1 MKDKQDISENLPQF
15 DGDNFKATYENYEV
29 ACQICKKWNVF
40 NRITDIK
47 SIGAACGK
55 EVQCFHCHK
64 SFVISTDNVEEQYQY
79 FLNDC
84 EVLIQQKKYMYC
96 ILNLCQACEA
106 FFMKCIG
113 IKLLWEPYRKGV
125 FGWNDKKY
133 QLFDNFLERIH
144 KRFKKFTYYDLR
156 NIIFDIYLNDK
167 SFSTQSE
174 ILDYL
179 DKLSDNNISEASD
192 KNIKA
197 IVDEKQRNILM
208 YLKKLKIH
216 EIRNAVAHKEGFR
229 PSLNDVKYHMA
240 QVKSFIEDFKTVFN
254 LHDILEY
261 CNMSNVM
268 ESLRKRH
275 IEI

>member
-1 MKDKQDISENLPQF
+1 MNKAKLPRS
-15 DGDNFKATYENYEV
+15 DGDNFKATYENYGV
-29 ACQICKKWNVF
+29 ACRNCGKWNEFSRV
-40 NRITDIK
+40 TDIK
-47 SIGAACGK
+47 SIGTACGK
-55 EVQCFHCHK
+55 KVQCLHCK
-64 SFVISTDNVEEQYQY
+64 CAFVISTDDVKEQYEY
-79 FLNDC
+79 FLDDC
-84 EVLIQQKKYMYC
+84 EELIKQNRHMYC

-106 FFMKCIG
+106 FFMKCID

-133 QLFDNFLERIH
+133 QLFDNFFERVH
-144 KRFKKFTYYDLR
+144 KRFKKFSYCELR
-156 NIIFDIYLNDK
+156 NIVFDVYLNDK

-179 DKLSDNNISEASD
+179 DKLSDNNISEPSD

-197 IVDEKQRNILM
+197 TVDEKRRNILM
-208 YLKKLKIH
+208 YLKKLRIH

-240 QVKSFIEDFKTVFN
+240 QVKSLIGDFKTVFN

-261 CNMSNVM
+261 CSISNVM

-275 IEI
+275 KEI

>member
-1 MKDKQDISENLPQF
+1 MNKARLLRS

-29 ACQICKKWNVF
+29 ACPICKKWNVF

-55 EVQCFHCHK
+55 QVQCQYCKRDF
-64 SFVISTDNVEEQYQY
+64 IINADELEEQYEY

-84 EVLIQQKKYMYC
+84 DVLMKEKKYMYC
-96 ILNLCQACEA
+96 VLILCQACEA
-106 FFMKCIG
+106 FFMKCID

-133 QLFDNFLERIH
+133 QLFDDFFEQVHNEFR
-144 KRFKKFTYYDLR
+144 RSTYHSLR
-156 NIIFDIYLNDK
+156 KIVLDIYLNNR
-167 SFSTQSE
+167 SCSIQEE
-174 ILDYL
+174 IL
-179 DKLSDNNISEASD
+179 N
-192 KNIKA
+192 
-197 IVDEKQRNILM
+197 
-208 YLKKLKIH
+208 YLKMMTNSTYIREPSDETIRTEFDDRRRQVLLRLKRLKIH

-229 PSLNDVKYHMA
+229 PTLNDVKYHMA
-240 QVKSFIEDFKTVFN
+240 QVKSYIEDFKTVFN

-261 CNMSNVM
+261 CSISNVM

>member
-1 MKDKQDISENLPQF
+1 MKLPQS
-15 DGDNFKATYENYEV
+15 DGDNFKATYENYGIE
-29 ACQICKKWNVF
+29 CSICKKWNVF

-106 FFMKCIG
+106 FFMKCID

-133 QLFDNFLERIH
+133 QLFDDFFEQIH
-144 KRFKKFTYYDLR
+144 SEFRKSTYHSLR
-156 NIIFDIYLNDK
+156 KIILDIYLNNRSCSMQED
-167 SFSTQSE
+167 
-174 ILDYL
+174 IL
-179 DKLSDNNISEASD
+179 N
-192 KNIKA
+192 
-197 IVDEKQRNILM
+197 
-208 YLKKLKIH
+208 YLKMMTNRPYIQEPSDEAIRAEMDERRRQVLLRLKRLKIN

-240 QVKSFIEDFKTVFN
+240 QVKSLTEDFKTVFN
-254 LHDILEY
+254 LNDILKY
-261 CNMSNVM
+261 CNISNVM